1 MKILLTKDKNRR
13 DQYSLFEKKRVIL
26 KAILNDLDLSKNLRN
41 AIYKRLLQLPKNSSR
56 TKITNRCVIT
66 NRSKS
71 VYKQFKM
78 SRIVF
83 RDLALKGQ
91 LVGVRKAS

>member
-13 DQYSLFEKKRVIL
+13 DQYLLFEKKRVIL
-26 KAILNDLDLSKNLRN
+26 KAILNDLDLPKNLRN
-41 AIYKRLLQLPKNSSR
+41 AIYNRLLQLPRNSS
-56 TKITNRCVIT
+56 ITRINNRCVLS

-71 VYKQFKM
+71 VYKHFKM

-83 RDLALKGQ
+83 RDLALNGQ
-91 LVGVRKAS
+91 LVGVKKAS